1 MTPLQPI
8 YSEYMLKVR
17 SHTPAISLSATDYFT
32 LFKSGVRRMFVDTG
46 RKDLYFPAAITS
58 PESSLSVDIG
68 VDEEEYIVIAA
79 QIAFYEQML
88 ADVTAPNRITQH
100 KTDALTVTFNN
111 KDAEQIAS
119 TLRGL
124 EMRLNEQFHKMPQFA
139 EARA

>member
-1 MTPLQPI
+1 MPSLQPI

-17 SHTPAISLSATDYFT
+17 SHTPLIPLSESDYFT

-46 RKDLYFPAAITS
+46 RKDLYSPSAITS
-58 PESSLSVDIG
+58 PESYLDVDIG
-68 VDEEEYIVIAA
+68 VDEEDYIVIAA

-88 ADVTAPNRITQH
+88 SDVTSPNRITQH

-111 KDAEQIAS
+111 KDADQIAA

-124 EMRLNEQFHKMPQFA
+124 ESRLHEQFHKMPQFA
-139 EARA
+139 EAQA